1 MEPVDW
7 DSHALMLWDSIVL
20 PFIPHSQFG
29 DDNDAYKEQGGGGE
43 EGTSSFS
50 KGKRQRGP
58 WAPQVKTSENTQ
70 SALSQGS
77 LSNGFFTIRLVN
89 CYPVSLAHQ

>member
-7 DSHALMLWDSIVL
+7 DSYALMLWDSIVL

-29 DDNDAYKEQGGGGE
+29 DDSDASKEQGGYGE
-43 EGTSSFS
+43 GGTSSFS
-50 KGKRQRGP
+50 KGETERGP
-58 WAPQVKTSENTQ
+58 WASQVRTSGNTQ
-70 SALSQGS
+70 PVLSLGS

-89 CYPVSLAHQ
+89 CYPVSPAHQ